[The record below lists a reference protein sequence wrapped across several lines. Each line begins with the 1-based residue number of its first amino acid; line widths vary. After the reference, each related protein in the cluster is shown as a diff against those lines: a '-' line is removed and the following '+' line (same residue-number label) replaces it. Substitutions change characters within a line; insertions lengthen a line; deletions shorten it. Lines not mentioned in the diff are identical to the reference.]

1 LTGDTIPREGP
12 ALGLV
17 EVASVARGVVVA
29 DVMVKR
35 ALVRLVQAHPVTPG
49 KFVVVVTGGEE
60 EVNLAMQAGALQA
73 ADTLVD
79 RLFLP
84 KVDPQVTPAM
94 TGAVQVK
101 QAAAL
106 GTVETFSVAAAVLA
120 ADRVVKAAEV
130 KLLQLRLAR
139 GLGGRAFF
147 HLCGELPQVEAG
159 VEAAQ
164 EIIHDGMLLG
174 TEIIPRPHADLLAL
188 LLGQDPVPPV
198 HG

>member
-1 LTGDTIPREGP
+1 MTGDTIPREGP

-94 TGAVQVK
+94 TGAV
-101 QAAAL
+101 
-106 GTVETFSVAAAVLA
+106 
-120 ADRVVKAAEV
+120 
-130 KLLQLRLAR
+130 
-139 GLGGRAFF
+139 
-147 HLCGELPQVEAG
+147 
-159 VEAAQ
+159 
-164 EIIHDGMLLG
+164 
-174 TEIIPRPHADLLAL
+174 
-188 LLGQDPVPPV
+188 
-198 HG
+198 